1 MNAPRGTW
9 TIQHTCRGDVPK
21 TLEFAAAQF
30 TRYNVYVRYG
40 EPFQTIHFLTE
51 GMITAKRNGW
61 VTIIPDPDIPAGSI
75 ELKNQGV
82 SLGYA
87 KSLDF
92 QGTPVAATLSGTDG
106 TVTVTPALPQWIRG
120 NGVPLNT
127 LGSNGMYY
135 EEVATGQV
143 YYKSGGIWSLTN
155 IHGVQ
160 GPEVQVDFSDNTTIN
175 EVIGNKNLAR
185 AVFLDYTMEVIGTY
199 EAGRMIVVHDG
210 TVANVDLQ
218 YLPSSP
224 PVIDGLSYSASIV
237 GNDIV
242 LTITALNVGSILRFR
257 YRRLDFIS
265 NSI

>member
-1 MNAPRGTW
+1 MNVPQGTW

-21 TLEFAAAQF
+21 TLEFSAAQY
-30 TRYNVYVRYG
+30 TRYNVFVRYG
-40 EPFQTIHFLTE
+40 VEAQTIHFLTE
-51 GMITAKRNGW
+51 GMVKAKRDGW
-61 VTIIPDPDIPAGSI
+61 VTIIPDPDVPVGSI

-92 QGTPVAATLSGTDG
+92 QGDAVAALVGTDG
-106 TVTVTPALPQWIRG
+106 TVTVTPNVTQWIRG
-120 NGVPLNT
+120 NGIPLNT

-143 YYKSGGIWSLTN
+143 YYKSGGIWSITN
-155 IHGVQ
+155 IHGVS

-175 EVIGNKNLAR
+175 EVVGNKTTTR
-185 AVFLDYTMEVIGTY
+185 AVFLDYTIEVIGTY
-199 EAGRMIVVHDG
+199 ESGRMMVVHDG

-224 PVIDGLSYSASIV
+224 PVISGLTYSASIV